1 MQAENRTRSGIEPD
15 REIARDV
22 GQEECARLSRGD
34 RVGTPRARRL
44 LESKLEP
51 AELSVSPAGPHSS
64 LPSPASTFA
73 QAWAEARVI
82 CGTRRPEAP
91 SPQPPNT
98 VPWGGFGA
106 HRNGTV
112 GGQTPHSD
120 LSPAMI
126 RKRADREN
134 RRSTE
139 FCVRRNRTED
149 GYESE
154 ATEPVSY
161 STRWL
166 RTAYTVSS
174 ALVRRFIFSRTRA
187 R

>member
-1 MQAENRTRSGIEPD
+1 ML
-15 REIARDV
+15 IAMGPLV
-22 GQEECARLSRGD
+22 GR
-34 RVGTPRARRL
+34 
-44 LESKLEP
+44 
-51 AELSVSPAGPHSS
+51 
-64 LPSPASTFA
+64 
-73 QAWAEARVI
+73 
-82 CGTRRPEAP
+82 
-91 SPQPPNT
+91 PPN
-98 VPWGGFGA
+98 VVLYLG
-106 HRNGTV
+106 
-112 GGQTPHSD
+112 
-120 LSPAMI
+120 MI

-139 FCVRRNRTED
+139 FCVGRNRTEG

-174 ALVRRFIFSRTRA
+174 AFVRRFIFSRTRA